1 MSILEDALILKP
13 VERLHLVDAILLS
26 LDVPTEEVDVLWMEE
41 VEKRVEAYNRGEL
54 NTTPSN
60 EVFAKYKL

>member
-26 LDVPTEEVDVLWMEE
+26 LDGPTKEVDALWIEE
-41 VEKRVEAYNRGEL
+41 VEKRIEAYNRGEL

-60 EVFAKYKL
+60 QVFAKYKV

>member
-26 LDVPTEEVDVLWMEE
+26 LDVPTNEVDALWMEE
-41 VEKRVEAYNRGEL
+41 VEKRIEAYHRGEL

-60 EVFAKYKL
+60 QVFAKYKV

>member
-1 MSILEDALILKP
+1 MSILEDVLILKP
-13 VERLHLVDAILLS
+13 VERLHLIDALLLS
-26 LDVPTEEVDVLWMEE
+26 LDVPTKEVDIVWMKE

>member
-13 VERLHLVDAILLS
+13 LERLHLVDVLLLS
-26 LDVPTEEVDVLWMEE
+26 LDVPTKEVDIAWMEE
-41 VEKRVEAYNRGEL
+41 VEKRVEAYNRGEQS
-54 NTTPSN
+54 TTPSN

>member
-41 VEKRVEAYNRGEL
+41 VEKRVEVYNRGEL

-60 EVFAKYKL
+60 EIFAKYKL

>member
-13 VERLHLVDAILLS
+13 LERLHLVDALLLS
-26 LDVPTEEVDVLWMEE
+26 LDVPTKEVDIVWMEE